1 MQTEYAD
8 GQMNFCDLDSW
19 DGKMFSVLFP
29 PDAPKART
37 FASSSKKSHG
47 SSAVPFMSL
56 DLTPGAGNLLG
67 ESYWE
72 LCSPSLGGSSTRNT
86 GESPR
91 EERGSTL
98 SQILEEDPPK
108 KYYLT
113 ATACKGILR
122 RAEERGKPLP
132 PQLQAAL
139 EMQSGQKPVCEME
152 PGHDALGAYHINQ
165 RNDGI
170 ALGHVSGALMATQNM
185 QMQTFIASFSAGA
198 GSSAGTIGYA
208 EEVAPTLKGS
218 PSGNCMPSVMC
229 LHDQGG
235 QRMDVCENMTGTLR
249 ANEKGHQPL
258 VYENHGVD
266 ARIRE
271 SGEVSPTV
279 TARYGTGGGNTPL
292 VQEPNEVYCIVGNII
307 DRQPENGGNG
317 CGYQENLAYTI
328 TTVDRHAVY
337 ARQRVDE
344 FKNDDIAS
352 TQSAR
357 QAKDATD
364 LIVEPNRQYAQLIRR
379 LTPLECERLQ
389 GFPDG
394 WTDIPG
400 ASDSARYRALGN
412 SVAIPCVEFIMRS
425 LKEVASLGM

>member
-165 RNDGI
+165 RNEGI
-170 ALGHVSGALMATQNM
+170 DLGHVSGALMATQNM

-328 TTVDRHAVY
+328 TTVDRLSGY
-337 ARQRVDE
+337 
-344 FKNDDIAS
+344 
-352 TQSAR
+352 
-357 QAKDATD
+357 
-364 LIVEPNRQYAQLIRR
+364 
-379 LTPLECERLQ
+379 
-389 GFPDG
+389 PDK
-394 WTDIPG
+394 
-400 ASDSARYRALGN
+400 
-412 SVAIPCVEFIMRS
+412 RS
-425 LKEVASLGM
+425 NPED